1 VHHRLTRARVAAL
14 AEQALE
20 GAAHFLVSGWLDYAV
35 PLSALEIDA
44 NAPVVER
51 GKRECGHPRPMASVA
66 RGGLPFQA
74 PSTRR
79 RLVRAP
85 VRRRSANGFERTF
98 DRNGQATRERKKR
111 GRRVR
116 STLFRRHRHPG
127 FARFAPIV
135 LLIKD
140 RDTARYRPP

>member
-1 VHHRLTRARVAAL
+1 MLERRDHAAPHHKKVSLGARQRERVAGPRTLDKVHHRLTRARVAAL

-111 GRRVR
+111 
-116 STLFRRHRHPG
+116 
-127 FARFAPIV
+127 
-135 LLIKD
+135 
-140 RDTARYRPP
+140 